1 MSTNDLRVLALPHGL
16 ASAAASITT
25 RPVATTDRDRLADIY
40 LAAYPAQIGA
50 ADLADARTEMD
61 ATFAGAYGTLR
72 FDASGVSLDRHG
84 EVTGAILVTTRS
96 IWDEG
101 VPGPFV
107 IDLFVDPTAQG
118 HGHGRALVQAA
129 IDACTATGDETL
141 SLRVGE
147 GTTPA
152 AHALYASLGFATPVA

>member
-1 MSTNDLRVLALPHGL
+1 MSTNDLRVLALTHRA
-16 ASAAASITT
+16 ASAAASITV
-25 RPVATTDRDRLADIY
+25 RPVAITDRDRLAEIY
-40 LAAYPAQIGA
+40 LAAYPPHICA
-50 ADLADARTEMD
+50 ADLAEARTEMD
-61 ATFAGAYGTLR
+61 ATFAAVYGTLR
-72 FDASGVSLDRHG
+72 LDASCVSLGRHG
-84 EVTGAILVTTRS
+84 EVTGAILITTHS
-96 IWDEG
+96 IWDED

-147 GTTPA
+147 GTSPA
-152 AHALYASLGFATPVA
+152 AHALYTSLGFATPMA